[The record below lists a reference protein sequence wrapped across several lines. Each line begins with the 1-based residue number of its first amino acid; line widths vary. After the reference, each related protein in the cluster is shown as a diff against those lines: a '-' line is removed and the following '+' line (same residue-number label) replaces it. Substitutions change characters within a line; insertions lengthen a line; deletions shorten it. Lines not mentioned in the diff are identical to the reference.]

1 MFVSLW
7 VLALFSALAMGS
19 QTVPAVD
26 LAGTLELVDKPPA
39 ATPVEAVSIAFRSLD
54 RGELVW
60 AQPDRDGKFILKG
73 LSQGRY
79 ALEVPMPGRIRTFA
93 NGSKELNPAGF
104 ELKQGENGPLRIV
117 VSMKT
122 SVVSVKVRGL
132 PSHGGPIAVLLSP
145 ADRYLTLR
153 DSSSLNTLS
162 AQNTQFGYVPPGE
175 YRLFVVDSQ
184 FANKIASNVRL
195 RDALKHKA
203 ALVKVRENRESKI
216 TANYLTA
223 EEVQQAIQKAGPF
236 RYF

>member
-1 MFVSLW
+1 MFILPW
-7 VLALFSALAMGS
+7 VLVLFGALTAGAQS
-19 QTVPAVD
+19 VPNVD
-26 LAGTLELVDKPPA
+26 LPGILELVDKPPA

-60 AQPDRDGKFILKG
+60 AQPDRDGNFILKG

-79 ALEVPMPGRIRTFA
+79 ALEIPMPGRIRTFA
-93 NGSKELNPAGF
+93 NGSKALNPAGF

-117 VSMKT
+117 VSLKT
-122 SVVSVKVRGL
+122 SEVSVKVRGL
-132 PSHGGPIAVLLSP
+132 PSHGGPIVALLSP
-145 ADRYLTLR
+145 ADPYLTLR
-153 DSSSLNTLS
+153 GSSSLNTLS
-162 AQNTQFGYVPPGE
+162 AQHTQFRYVPPGE

-203 ALVKVRENRESKI
+203 ALVKVRENRGSKI

-223 EEVQQAIQKAGPF
+223 EEVQQAIRKAEPF